1 MARREIGV
9 LASSKMTGRTHRI
22 IAPAEQ
28 EKAMRYARRTTDYSI
43 LDNIGIIMLKTI
55 ITKQFSLCMLKVI
68 PCRKGGSVTKWSAY
82 RTYNLAV
89 PGVVAGP
96 VVLNPSG
103 FGLIF
108 MNGIPCLNKDD

>member
-43 LDNIGIIMLKTI
+43 LDNIGIYVIMLKHRYNNVSKYHSNAI
-55 ITKQFSLCMLKVI
+55 LSLCVKSHSLQE
-68 PCRKGGSVTKWSAY
+68 RKQ
-82 RTYNLAV
+82 RDR
-89 PGVVAGP
+89 VVS
-96 VVLNPSG
+96 LS
-103 FGLIF
+103 
-108 MNGIPCLNKDD
+108 DS

>member
-55 ITKQFSLCMLKVI
+55 TTIAILSLYVKSYSLQERRQRDQVVSMSDLQSGGSGCGCRSGGPESLCICSNFYEWDSLFK
-68 PCRKGGSVTKWSAY
+68 
-82 RTYNLAV
+82 
-89 PGVVAGP
+89 
-96 VVLNPSG
+96 
-103 FGLIF
+103 
-108 MNGIPCLNKDD
+108 

>member
-55 ITKQFSLCMLKVI
+55 IPKQFSLCMSKVI
-68 PCRKGGSVTKWSAY
+68 LSSKGSSMTKWSAC
-82 RTYNLAV
+82 RTHNPVV
-89 PGVVAGP
+89 PGVVTGVAVLSPSLVHLDLYSFLGMGFP
-96 VVLNPSG
+96 V
-103 FGLIF
+103 
-108 MNGIPCLNKDD
+108 